1 MDQNSDTTPA
11 PSEKKRGRRRA
22 PAADKPVRTG
32 RFAAGLALVLAII
45 AMLASG
51 YVGWLVNSKRGLTD
65 AKGRLYQVEKETA
78 QLQALS
84 AQMNQE
90 LGALRETQETLRS
103 GVQALHGEI
112 GKGRRAWLINETGN
126 LLVIAQ
132 HRLAHARDARQALA
146 ALRVAD
152 RQLQQLGDPDYLPVR
167 KLLESEI
174 AALDGFDRL
183 DLSGMAQ
190 RLGQLGAQVESLAL
204 APDPVRPAA
213 GTVGTG
219 GEQGFLREVW
229 KDLRNL
235 VSIRTTTDVRRP
247 LLLPE
252 QKYFLRENL
261 RLMLYGA
268 QVALLHGD
276 VTTVVSNAKAAR
288 QWLRDFYDAGTPAV
302 QSAAAELDAILKTR
316 PVVLPDISASLKAL
330 REITARQAVP

>member
-1 MDQNSDTTPA
+1 MAQDTDTPPA
-11 PSEKKRGRRRA
+11 PSAKKRASRRA
-22 PAADKPVRTG
+22 PGASTHGRTG
-32 RFAAGLALVLAII
+32 RFAAGLALVLAIV

-51 YVGWLVNSKRGLTD
+51 YVSWLVNSKRGLSD
-65 AKGRLYQVEKETA
+65 AKGRLVNVEQDTA

-90 LGALRETQETLRS
+90 LATLRETQETLKS

-112 GKGRRAWLINETGN
+112 GKGRRAWLIAETEN
-126 LLVIAQ
+126 LLVMAQ
-132 HRLAHARDARQALA
+132 HRLSYARDARQALA

-174 AALDGFDRL
+174 GALESFERL

-190 RLGQLGAQVESLAL
+190 RLGQLGARVNTLAF
-204 APDPVRPAA
+204 APDPVRP
-213 GTVGTG
+213 TG
-219 GEQGFLREVW
+219 EPATDGEQGFLREVW

-235 VSIRTTTDVRRP
+235 VSVRTTTDVRRP
-247 LLLPE
+247 LLLAE

-276 VTTVVSNAKAAR
+276 FTTVESNTKAAR
-288 QWLRDFYDAGTPAV
+288 QWLGDFFDAGTPAV
-302 QSAAAELDAILKTR
+302 QSAANELDAVLKTHALD
-316 PVVLPDISASLKAL
+316 LPDVSMSLKAL
-330 REITARQAVP
+330 REITARRTAS